1 MSRVSTCLAVSVVL
15 LIPLALACQME
26 QVHVRGV
33 LSGITPH
40 VLTVT
45 SRDGATV
52 SVRLIGRYQVVMA
65 VHQAELAAVTP
76 GTYIG
81 TAALRQSD
89 GTLEAVG
96 VLVFPDSERGTGGGH
111 FEWDQ
116 GHESSMTNAVVT
128 DIVASAEGRQ
138 LTLTYKGG
146 AVKVT
151 VPSRVPIGTCQRV
164 DKRLLQLGSPVFMRA
179 TQQPDGTLTTARV
192 FIGNNGFVPP
202 L

>member
-1 MSRVSTCLAVSVVL
+1 MSRVITCLAVSVVL
-15 LIPLALACQME
+15 LISLALACKME

-52 SVRLIGRYQVVMA
+52 SVRLIGRYSVMA
-65 VHQAELAAVTP
+65 VRQAELAVVTP
-76 GTYIG
+76 DTYIG

-96 VLVFPDSERGTGGGH
+96 VLVFPDSERGMSDGH
-111 FEWDQ
+111 FAWDL

-128 DIVASAEGRQ
+128 DSVSSPEGRQ

-146 AVKVT
+146 AVTVT
-151 VPSRVPIGTCQRV
+151 VPSRVPIGTCQRA
-164 DKRLLQLGSPVFMRA
+164 DKRLLQLGAPVFVRA
-179 TQQPDGTLTTARV
+179 TRQPDGSLTAAHV
-192 FIGNNGFVPP
+192 FVGLDGFVPS